1 MSRSRFTGSNSIVS
15 LASLSSSAAGVH
27 RSTLESIADKTEG
40 PSSIRTGCAK
50 ISVSATGRN
59 VPLADSFR
67 SIIDALESAYLGLL
81 TDEEGPGIG
90 SETTSA
96 GHMVVHVSSKKFL
109 LRLVSQIHVLVSYVR
124 ITPERHSRL
133 YRLFRTPC
141 ILQFS

>member
-59 VPLADSFR
+59 VPLADSFW

-96 GHMVVHVSSKKFL
+96 GHGGSRLFKEVSSTP
-109 LRLVSQIHVLVSYVR
+109 R
-124 ITPERHSRL
+124 ITDSCFSLLCADNTRTHSHL

>member
-59 VPLADSFR
+59 VPLADSFW

-90 SETTSA
+90 FETTSA
-96 GHMVVHVSSKKFL
+96 DMVVHVSSKKFL